1 MNKIANQF
9 TSIEQVADQY
19 LNPSKSNKTQ
29 PEQGASFA
37 EVLKEKQTA
46 DVSEVKFSKHASMRL
61 STRNISLSDQQ
72 SERLEAGVE
81 MAEKKGIKESLV
93 VVDSLAFIVNV
104 PSRTVVTA
112 MDQNES
118 ENNVFTNIDGAVIA

>member
-37 EVLKEKQTA
+37 EVLKEKQKAA
-46 DVSEVKFSKHASMRL
+46 DVSEVKFRSMQACGCL
-61 STRNISLSDQQ
+61 PGISVFQTSRVNAWKRVWRWL
-72 SERLEAGVE
+72 RR
-81 MAEKKGIKESLV
+81 KESK
-93 VVDSLAFIVNV
+93 N
-104 PSRTVVTA
+104 P
-112 MDQNES
+112 
-118 ENNVFTNIDGAVIA
+118 

>member
-37 EVLKEKQTA
+37 EVLKEKQKA
-46 DVSEVKFSKHASMRL
+46 
-61 STRNISLSDQQ
+61 
-72 SERLEAGVE
+72 E
-81 MAEKKGIKESLV
+81 MFPK
-93 VVDSLAFIVNV
+93 
-104 PSRTVVTA
+104 
-112 MDQNES
+112 
-118 ENNVFTNIDGAVIA
+118 

>member
-37 EVLKEKQTA
+37 EVLKEKQKAA
-46 DVSEVKFSKHASMRL
+46 DVSEIFEACKHAVVYPEY
-61 STRNISLSDQQ
+61 Q
-72 SERLEAGVE
+72 SFRP
-81 MAEKKGIKESLV
+81 AE
-93 VVDSLAFIVNV
+93 
-104 PSRTVVTA
+104 
-112 MDQNES
+112 
-118 ENNVFTNIDGAVIA
+118 

>member
-37 EVLKEKQTA
+37 EVLKEKQKAA
-46 DVSEVKFSKHASMRL
+46 DIFEACKHAVVYPEY
-61 STRNISLSDQQ
+61 Q
-72 SERLEAGVE
+72 SFRP
-81 MAEKKGIKESLV
+81 AE
-93 VVDSLAFIVNV
+93 
-104 PSRTVVTA
+104 
-112 MDQNES
+112 
-118 ENNVFTNIDGAVIA
+118 